1 MSEGNFDVWL
11 LDFAGSPDA
20 AAALQRWFGIDEAR
34 ARRILATL
42 PRVVR
47 HGAPALEAEEMA
59 AALRILG
66 AKVDVRAAAPDPKAS
81 GMDLVRPD
89 RKRASVRD
97 LESEGGAAHGT
108 GGQSTSDDAARVAD
122 PRLDLDAPLDIGPSR
137 RSVPP
142 GRAGATATA
151 SGEAAAIAPSA
162 AASGPVPSGPAPKTS
177 GAKTS
182 AASASAPGRAPIA
195 SVPTEASLDPLDP
208 FAACGAPLELE
219 MAPPPEEKPK
229 PVLRT
234 GVDADAMKRIQ
245 ERREGED
252 DPEAAKAKKRF
263 TVPPWLLRTVVGTVL
278 GGLVLFA
285 LRTAGRHFVHRDEPI
300 EVPTVS
306 DEERTLSTA
315 VEMDAFL
322 AREGARF
329 GIEQT
334 RNRQLATQVRS
345 AGAARV
351 LAGDLVDVDDGQ
363 VATTLVIELPA
374 SPARR
379 RRIMTAVESYETRAV
394 VDPATVQM
402 PPPEQRYLFV
412 EMR

>member
-1 MSEGNFDVWL
+1 MSEGIFDVWL

-20 AAALQRWFGIDEAR
+20 AAALQRWFGIDEGR

-47 HGAPALEAEEMA
+47 HGVPLIEAEEMA

-81 GMDLVRPD
+81 GTDLTRPD
-89 RKRASVRD
+89 RKRASVRE
-97 LESEGGAAHGT
+97 LESEEGAALG
-108 GGQSTSDDAARVAD
+108 TSDDAARVAD

-142 GRAGATATA
+142 ARAGATATA
-151 SGEAAAIAPSA
+151 SGEAAAIAPGA
-162 AASGPVPSGPAPKTS
+162 AASGPVPSRPAPKTS

-182 AASASAPGRAPIA
+182 AANASAPGRAPTA
-195 SVPTEASLDPLDP
+195 GAPTEASLDPLDP
-208 FAACGAPLELE
+208 FAAGGAPLELE
-219 MAPPPEEKPK
+219 MPAPPEEKPK

-315 VEMDAFL
+315 VEMEAFL
-322 AREGARF
+322 ARDGARF

-334 RNRQLATQVRS
+334 RNRQLAMQVRS

-363 VATTLVIELPA
+363 IATTLVIELPA

-379 RRIMTAVESYETRAV
+379 RRVVTAVQSYETRSV
-394 VDPATVQM
+394 VDPAMAEM

>member
-1 MSEGNFDVWL
+1 MSEGQFDVWL

-20 AAALQRWFGIDEAR
+20 VAALQRWFGIDEAR
-34 ARRILATL
+34 ARRILSSL

-47 HGAPALEAEEMA
+47 HAAPQLEAEEMA

-66 AKVDVRAAAPDPKAS
+66 AKVDVRPAAPDAKAS
-81 GMDLVRPD
+81 GKDFVRPD

-97 LESEGGAAHGT
+97 LEPEPAPAAEPTPG
-108 GGQSTSDDAARVAD
+108 D
-122 PRLDLDAPLDIGPSR
+122 PKLDLDAPLDVPAR

-142 GRAGATATA
+142 ARASAPRPREGQLDGGEASPTVGATA
-151 SGEAAAIAPSA
+151 
-162 AASGPVPSGPAPKTS
+162 
-177 GAKTS
+177 AK
-182 AASASAPGRAPIA
+182 ASAPGHAPVA
-195 SVPTEASLDPLDP
+195 SQRPEASPVASLDPLDP
-208 FAACGAPLELE
+208 FAAGGAPIELE

-229 PVLRT
+229 PVMRA
-234 GVDADAMKRIQ
+234 GVDAEALKRIEHQ
-245 ERREGED
+245 REGED
-252 DPEAAKAKKRF
+252 PAAVDKPKPRVV
-263 TVPPWLLRTVVGTVL
+263 VPPWLVRTVIGVVL
-278 GGLVLFA
+278 GGLALFG
-285 LRTAGRHFVHRDEPI
+285 LRTAGRYLVRRDEPI
-300 EVPTVS
+300 TVATVS

-315 VEMDAFL
+315 IEMDAFL

-334 RNRQLATQVRS
+334 RNRQLASQLRS

-363 VATTLVIELPA
+363 VATTLVVELPA
-374 SPARR
+374 SPTRR
-379 RRIMTAVESYETRAV
+379 RRIIAAIEAYEARAI

-402 PPPEQRYLFV
+402 PPPEQRYVFV

>member
-1 MSEGNFDVWL
+1 MSEGHFDVWL

-34 ARRILATL
+34 AKRILATL

-47 HGAPALEAEEMA
+47 HGVPALEAEEMA

-81 GMDLVRPD
+81 GTDLVRPD

-97 LESEGGAAHGT
+97 LESEMGPSA
-108 GGQSTSDDAARVAD
+108 DAAPVAD
-122 PRLDLDAPLDIGPSR
+122 PSFDLDAPLDVGPPR

-142 GRAGATATA
+142 VGAPEGATGN
-151 SGEAAAIAPSA
+151 GEVAAIAARPSA
-162 AASGPVPSGPAPKTS
+162 ATTS
-177 GAKTS
+177 AAKTS
-182 AASASAPGRAPIA
+182 AATSTAKTSTAKTSAPARAA
-195 SVPTEASLDPLDP
+195 VPTEASLDPLDP
-208 FAACGAPLELE
+208 FAAGGAPIELE

-234 GVDADAMKRIQ
+234 GVDAEAIKRIQ

-252 DPEAAKAKKRF
+252 DPEAAKAKARF
-263 TVPPWLLRTVVGTVL
+263 RVPPWLLRTVLGTVI
-278 GGLVLFA
+278 GGLVLFG

-300 EVPTVS
+300 DVPTIS

-334 RNRQLATQVRS
+334 RNRQLASQVRS
-345 AGAARV
+345 AGAAHV

-394 VDPATVQM
+394 VDPATVEM

-412 EMR
+412 EMQ